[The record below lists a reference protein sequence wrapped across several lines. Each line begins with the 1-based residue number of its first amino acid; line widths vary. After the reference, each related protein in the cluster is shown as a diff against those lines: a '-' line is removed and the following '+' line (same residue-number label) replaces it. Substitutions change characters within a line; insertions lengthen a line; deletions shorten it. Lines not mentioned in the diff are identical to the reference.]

1 MTRGSPASKVCCLV
15 AAAFA
20 SFAPLTRDDRAAFTQ
35 ASSFPGWPESYE
47 GRPLTALPLSERD
60 AAFARD
66 FPGRIGRF
74 HDGQRDI
81 IIRYLTEPT
90 RRLHPASDCLR
101 GVGYAITPVPARRA
115 PSGVVTS
122 CLKAE
127 RHGQTFTVCESVRNT
142 RGDHWPDVSSWYWA
156 ALVQGATG
164 PWWSFVV
171 AEDG

>member
-1 MTRGSPASKVCCLV
+1 MSHRLRASKVSFVV
-15 AAAFA
+15 AAGMAAFA
-20 SFAPLTRDDRAAFTQ
+20 PLLHDDGTAATRDVA
-35 ASSFPGWPESYE
+35 FPGWPTSYE
-47 GRPLTALPLSERD
+47 GRPLKALPLSERD

-66 FPGRIGRF
+66 FPGHIGRF
-74 HDGQRDI
+74 HDGQHAI

-101 GVGYAITPVPARRA
+101 GVGYSITALPARRTS
-115 PSGVVTS
+115 SGVVTS

-127 RHGQTFTVCESVRNT
+127 RQGQTLTVCESVRST

-156 ALVQGATG
+156 ALVQGASG